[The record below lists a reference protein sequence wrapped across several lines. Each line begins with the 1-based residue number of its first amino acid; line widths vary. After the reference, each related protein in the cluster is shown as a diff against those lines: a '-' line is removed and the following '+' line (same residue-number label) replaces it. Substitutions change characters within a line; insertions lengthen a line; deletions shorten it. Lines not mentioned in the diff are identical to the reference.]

1 VGIGF
6 VFLRWPAGTRD
17 SGERSKALRVEFEGT
32 SPVAP
37 LVLMTTRPER
47 FRVKAAKCY
56 VAAQKAK
63 DPETRDAYLELMR
76 NWRELADEIEH
87 FEHAW
92 LDREGI

>member
-1 VGIGF
+1 LRERAELAF
-6 VFLRWPAGTRD
+6 VD
-17 SGERSKALRVEFEGT
+17 SDDDATGRV
-32 SPVAP
+32 
-37 LVLMTTRPER
+37 
-47 FRVKAAKCY
+47 RVKALECY

-76 NWRELADEIEH
+76 NWRDMAEEIEH